1 MALTFSQGHERII
14 VVEIIVAVIS
24 FHCWSYSI
32 VVVVVVTG
40 FRNRRCYLR
49 RDAIDTTH
57 DSEIARLHDDR
68 AIF

>member
-24 FHCWSYSI
+24 FHCWSYPI
-32 VVVVVVTG
+32 VVVVVTG
-40 FRNRRCYLR
+40 CRNRRCYLR

-57 DSEIARLHDDR
+57 DYEIARLHDDR